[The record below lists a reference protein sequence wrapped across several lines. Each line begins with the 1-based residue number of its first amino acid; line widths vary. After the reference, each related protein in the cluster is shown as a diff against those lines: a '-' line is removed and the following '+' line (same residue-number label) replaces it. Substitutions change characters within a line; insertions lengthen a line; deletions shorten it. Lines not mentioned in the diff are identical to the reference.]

1 MIMKPDVTIMVN
13 VQVGT
18 EGTPKSPGDE
28 SKTAILA
35 HPFKVTSN
43 CDDGDNHNDWSFGR
57 GSGG

>member
-1 MIMKPDVTIMVN
+1 MIAND
-13 VQVGT
+13 QVGT

-43 CDDGDNHNDWSFGR
+43 PDHCDLEEYDSMKADKNPRSSSQGHF
-57 GSGG
+57 